1 MANKPFNTVNKNA
14 DHSKAKRLAGG
25 VGGAVLMTAG
35 SALANDPRSEIKD
48 IFGGGSTIDRFN
60 VRTTNNIMKA
70 TKAVNPHLH
79 YLKYKLKKATTA
91 EETAHAN
98 PDISMH
104 DWYKA
109 VSNRVDASN
118 RYFRAENHH
127 EDKVLG
133 LGVPMVAAGA
143 AMTALAASPSIVKA
157 INAHKAKKLAMKL
170 QNHSED
176 FNSVDNLAN
185 KAKGIEKRRWEE
197 FEDVTKNKDWE
208 HAHERMSNAAKGL
221 NATNNK
227 LNDKLK
233 LRNIIQQSK
242 EFRGKS
248 KAQAILDK
256 TTFNNPKNKRIAEI
270 AISHGRVFNEDNDF
284 SIASNVE
291 QRAIGLIPVYGKYN
305 KYKKVKALS
314 KLGRYSDIG
323 NKAAEYEHGKVG
335 DDWGDLKIAV
345 KEYFT
350 NKYEDSGLAKA
361 KTNMLIKHVYKNTLT
376 DSDREILKELGFMK

>member
-1 MANKPFNTVNKNA
+1 MGNIT
-14 DHSKAKRLAGG
+14 DRLTI
-25 VGGAVLMTAG
+25 AV
-35 SALANDPRSEIKD
+35 
-48 IFGGGSTIDRFN
+48 
-60 VRTTNNIMKA
+60 
-70 TKAVNPHLH
+70 
-79 YLKYKLKKATTA
+79 
-91 EETAHAN
+91 
-98 PDISMH
+98 
-104 DWYKA
+104 
-109 VSNRVDASN
+109 
-118 RYFRAENHH
+118 
-127 EDKVLG
+127 
-133 LGVPMVAAGA
+133 
-143 AMTALAASPSIVKA
+143 
-157 INAHKAKKLAMKL
+157 

-185 KAKGIEKRRWEE
+185 KAKSIENRKWKE

-208 HAHERMSNAAKGL
+208 HAYERMTNAAKGL
-221 NATNNK
+221 NAANNR

-248 KAQAILDK
+248 KAQAALDK

-270 AISHGRVFNEDNDF
+270 AISHGRLFNEDNDF
-284 SIASNVE
+284 SIASNIG

-323 NKAAEYEHGKVG
+323 KKAADYEHGKVG

-350 NKYEDSGLAKA
+350 NKFDDKGLAKA
-361 KTNMLIKHVYKNTLT
+361 KADILIKHVYKNELT
-376 DSDREILKELGFMK
+376 DKDREILKELGFMK